1 MKEEAKSPGKTQRA
15 CVACREDIDAQASLC
30 QKCGSYQNRWMNTAK
45 FVATIAG
52 AISLVFAAGAYIIST
67 LPGIKRTLTWRSD
80 PRIVAFESQ
89 RGVTVFNAGDGPL
102 LLSHITINV
111 RNVGTQ
117 TLPINR
123 VVPPAEIM
131 RHDWNP
137 DMSKFASWALLG
149 RAPAPRWQ
157 QAVAASGVGLDAPHH
172 KCHGA
177 IVYSVTDPSYLMYSQ
192 AHAQRLQYVE
202 ASAVLYYYD
211 LRAGEGRAD
220 IPARA
225 LIFYNENCVA
235 APPSQR

>member
-1 MKEEAKSPGKTQRA
+1 
-15 CVACREDIDAQASLC
+15 
-30 QKCGSYQNRWMNTAK
+30 MNTAR

-67 LPGIKRTLTWRSD
+67 FPDLRSTLAWRSD

-89 RGVTVFNAGDGPL
+89 RGITVFNAGDGPL

-111 RNVGTQ
+111 RNLGTQ
-117 TLPINR
+117 TLSVNR
-123 VVPPAEIM
+123 IVPRAEM
-131 RHDWNP
+131 VRHDWGA

-149 RAPAPRWQ
+149 RAPAPKWQ
-157 QAVAASGVGLDAPHH
+157 QAVAASGVGLAAPHH
-172 KCHGA
+172 ECYGA

-202 ASAVLYYYD
+202 ASAVLHYYD
-211 LRAGEGRAD
+211 LRTGQGRAD

-225 LIFYNENCVA
+225 LIFYNENCIH
-235 APPSQR
+235 APPSLR